1 MIESTP
7 FSLWLRR
14 RRRSFDLTQSDLAQA
29 IGCSTSAVRKLE
41 SGDLLP
47 SAELTEKLAERLG
60 VEGSQWDDF
69 ARFVRGLPNHFGAE
83 DQPPAPLFPSGSGH
97 PPLPNSPIQTAS
109 PPRTPI
115 FTLPAPFTSLVG
127 REREVAE
134 IADRLGLSATRLLTL
149 TGPPGSG
156 KTRLGIAAAEAMRP
170 DFADGVHFLSLAP
183 ITEPALV
190 YSALAHSLG
199 IVESTDSQDAA
210 AEYPQLRT
218 LADFLQPRQ
227 LLLVLD
233 NFEHLLA
240 AAPALIALL
249 QAAAG
254 LKILATSREVL
265 HLYGEFE
272 FPVLPLALPGE
283 QGDYSL
289 AGLVHSPAVQL
300 FVERVQAVQP
310 SFELTAP
317 NATAVAQVCV
327 QLDGLPLA
335 LEMAAAQ
342 MKWQSIDAIGR
353 QLADVRLNLQRTW
366 RDADPRQQTLRGA
379 IEWSYRLLPPGE
391 QRLFAR
397 LGCFVGGCAEA
408 AVEAIQ
414 KGLEKNLSSPKG
426 EPSGDLLH
434 SLVERSLVQLV
445 YSETGELRYTLLET
459 IRAYAQECLER
470 SGEMAEVYREHA
482 AWFLAYAQQGES
494 QLYGPDTKTW
504 LGRLEREHD
513 NFRAVLRRFVEKQGV
528 ESETGLPL
536 VVALSRFWNHVGHW
550 AEGERWMRAVLAQGI
565 DASDLTR
572 ARVLRQL
579 TSALG
584 NRGERL
590 AALEVG
596 TQSLALLRPLANPL
610 ALADA
615 LYIVGVTYLGLGQ
628 TDRSQATLEEA
639 LTLLEGT
646 QNQQI
651 IEQNVLN
658 ALGNLMNALGNVPQA
673 IQYSTRLVELAQQIG
688 DRNAL
693 GNGLNSLGESA
704 RLQDDFVAAARYFT
718 DSLRQADESGSLSAR
733 AYRLPNLGLALLHLS
748 EKSRAHS
755 LFTEGL
761 ALSYDF
767 GDRIVVLQCLV
778 GFGLLAADVEDWGRA
793 GVLGG
798 AVEGLL
804 PAFQLN
810 FEKTDQTEYER
821 LLAKIQGRIALS
833 VVAAGWAAGQRMN
846 LDEAVAFALSTG
858 VSTSSR

>member
-1 MIESTP
+1 MIEPTP

-47 SAELTEKLAERLG
+47 ATELTEKLAERLG
-60 VEGSQWDDF
+60 VDSSQWEEF
-69 ARFVRGLPNHFGAE
+69 ARFVRGASNDFRTEDEPVASATHSIQQQLPVST
-83 DQPPAPLFPSGSGH
+83 DVPRPPLF
-97 PPLPNSPIQTAS
+97 N
-109 PPRTPI
+109 
-115 FTLPAPFTSLVG
+115 LPASFTSLVG
-127 REREVAE
+127 RAREVAE
-134 IADRLGLSATRLLTL
+134 VADQLRLPGTRLLTL

-156 KTRLGIAAAEAMRP
+156 KTRLGIAVAEALRP
-170 DFADGVHFLSLAP
+170 DFADGVHYLSLAP

-199 IVESTDSQDAA
+199 IVESTDSRDAA

-218 LADFLQPRQ
+218 LTDFLQPRQ

-240 AAPALIALL
+240 AAPPLNALL

-254 LKILATSREVL
+254 LKILATSREML

-272 FPVLPLALPGE
+272 YPVSPLALPDE
-283 QGDYSL
+283 QGDRSPSRF
-289 AGLVHSPAVQL
+289 VESPAVQL
-300 FVERVQAVQP
+300 FVERAQAVQP

-317 NATAVAQVCV
+317 NANAVAQLCV

-353 QLADVRLNLQRTW
+353 QLADMRLNLQRTW

-397 LGCFVGGCAEA
+397 LGSFVGGCTED

-414 KGLEKNLSSPKG
+414 KGLEKEGPSRRG
-426 EPSGDLLH
+426 ETSGELLR
-434 SLVERSLVQLV
+434 SLVERSLVQLA
-445 YSETGELRYTLLET
+445 YNETGEPRYTLLET
-459 IRAYAQECLER
+459 IRAYAEER
-470 SGEMAEVYREHA
+470 LASSGETVAVYNAHV

-494 QLYGPDTKTW
+494 QLYGPATKTW

-513 NFRAVLRRFVEKQGV
+513 NFRAVLRRFVERQGV
-528 ESETGLPL
+528 ESETGLQL
-536 VVALSRFWNHVGHW
+536 VAALGRFWNHVGHW
-550 AEGERWMRAVLAQGI
+550 AEGERWMRVALAQGH

-584 NRGERL
+584 NRGERV

-596 TQSLALLRPLANPL
+596 TQSLALLRPLNNPL
-610 ALADA
+610 ALADV

-639 LTLLEGT
+639 LALLDGT
-646 QNQQI
+646 QNQQV

-658 ALGNLMNALGNVPQA
+658 ALGNLMNAQGHVSQA
-673 IQYSTRLVELAQQIG
+673 IQYSTRLVGLAQQTG

-704 RLQDDFVAAARYFT
+704 RLQGDFVAAARYYV

-733 AYRLPNLGLALLHLS
+733 AYRLPNLGLALLHLGETS
-748 EKSRAHS
+748 QARSH
-755 LFTEGL
+755 FVEGL

-767 GDRIVVLQCLV
+767 GDKIVILQCLV
-778 GFGLLAADVEDWGRA
+778 GFGLLAGDADEWGRA

-798 AVEGLL
+798 AVERLL
-804 PAFQLN
+804 PAFQLH

-821 LLAKIQGRIALS
+821 LLAKIQGRIALP
-833 VVAAGWAAGQRMN
+833 VVAAGWAAGQRMS
-846 LDEAVAFALSTG
+846 LDEAVAFARSPG
-858 VSTSSR
+858 SDSSFR